1 MTATARKPCSQ
12 YVIDWVEEMRA
23 HQRQLKHLHESL
35 AAQEMEALLF
45 PAHRERRRTR
55 KRLDGAQ

>member
-1 MTATARKPCSQ
+1 
-12 YVIDWVEEMRA
+12 VIDWVEEMRA

-35 AAQEMEALLF
+35 AAQEMEALRLEMISMDLLF